1 MKMQRNAQDL
11 SRNAEASAWTRGS
24 QPATESPRAPRLWH
38 MRVNRSM
45 PPSTVI
51 PELVY
56 PDVQEAVAWLRR
68 TFGFSERWSAGEHR
82 AQLAIGDAAVVVMT
96 ADGYSRTIPQP
107 AAVTHAVMVR
117 VEDVDA
123 HHEHARMNGARV
135 LDPPTDFP
143 YGERQ
148 YVAEDLAG
156 HRWTFSQT
164 IADVAPEEWG
174 GRSGA
179 AL

>member
-1 MKMQRNAQDL
+1 
-11 SRNAEASAWTRGS
+11 
-24 QPATESPRAPRLWH
+24 

-45 PPSTVI
+45 PRSTVI

-56 PDVQEAVAWLRR
+56 PDVQEAVDWLRR
-68 TFGFSERWSAGEHR
+68 TFGFTERWSAGEHR
-82 AQLAIGDAAVVVMT
+82 AQLAIGDAAVIVMA
-96 ADGYSRTIPQP
+96 ADGDGRTLPQP
-107 AAVTHAVMVR
+107 GVVTHGVMVR

-123 HHEHARMNGARV
+123 HHEQARMNRALIV
-135 LDPPTDFP
+135 DPPAEFP

-174 GRSGA
+174 GRSGP
-179 AL
+179 